1 MEALA
6 CFSARASVPE
16 DPRIWSAT
24 PKTLSSFA
32 GYPWLRRSLED
43 PPLMSVRR
51 AAPHGMADEAT
62 GSRSLRWRRNRGK
75 ASSTLHGLKAVPEL
89 ALFRE
94 PRESAPEP
102 APFCEPAES
111 APEPAPFCEPAQ
123 SARESVP
130 GARRIHSINC
140 SSQVV
145 VICSIPVASYSAGP
159 ALASCSVCPALVS
172 CSACPALAPLSV
184 YSSGPSSTPR
194 AWADSLSCVVCVC
207 VILTVHSSLPVC
219 FSPSGWF
226 LFLVL
231 FFY

>member
-24 PKTLSSFA
+24 PKTLSS
-32 GYPWLRRSLED
+32 LRSLEY

-51 AAPHGMADEAT
+51 AAPPGVADEAT

-123 SARESVP
+123 SARESAP
-130 GARRIHSINC
+130 FR
-140 SSQVV
+140 
-145 VICSIPVASYSAGP
+145 GP
-159 ALASCSVCPALVS
+159 AE
-172 CSACPALAPLSV
+172 
-184 YSSGPSSTPR
+184 STQ
-194 AWADSLSCVVCVC
+194 
-207 VILTVHSSLPVC
+207 
-219 FSPSGWF
+219 
-226 LFLVL
+226 
-231 FFY
+231 